1 MARVDIK
8 GDIVINEYAEFYDW
22 FGWECTCP
30 SMVQNIL
37 DKTPSNETVD
47 VYINSGG
54 GHVMAGQEIYSTLRA
69 DKRVRIHVQGMAC
82 SAASIIAMAGES
94 DISPVGMLM
103 IHNVSGGASGDYHD
117 MERAKQELKTMNE
130 ALASAYC
137 DKTGMDKD
145 KLLQLMDKETWLTAN
160 QCVDLGFINHIDKPA
175 NTNSYALNAVETGIK
190 LTLEMMEKAKA
201 EMNKKAENEAL
212 KKSLMEDLDSYG
224 V

>member
-1 MARVDIK
+1 
-8 GDIVINEYAEFYDW
+8 
-22 FGWECTCP
+22 
-30 SMVQNIL
+30 
-37 DKTPSNETVD
+37 
-47 VYINSGG
+47 
-54 GHVMAGQEIYSTLRA
+54 
-69 DKRVRIHVQGMAC
+69 
-82 SAASIIAMAGES
+82 
-94 DISPVGMLM
+94 
-103 IHNVSGGASGDYHD
+103 
-117 MERAKQELKTMNE
+117 MNE

-190 LTLEMMEKAKA
+190 LTPEMMEKAKA

>member
-30 SMVQNIL
+30 NMVQSIL

-54 GHVMAGQEIYSTLRA
+54 GHVMAGQEIYSALRA

-130 ALASAYC
+130 ALASAYV

-160 QCVDLGFINHIDKPA
+160 QCVELGFINSIDKPA
-175 NTNSYALNAVETGIK
+175 NTNNYALNAVDTGIK
-190 LTLEMMEKAKA
+190 LTPDMMEKVKT